1 MDSFADSYPSDVNFN
16 MNPIVIYTSIDNKE
30 NAKSLAKRII
40 NNKLAACVNI
50 IPIEE
55 SLYYWQGKLESES
68 EFQLMIKTDIRYK
81 SSIEKLIKKNHSY
94 ELPEILVINIDD
106 GSNEYLKWM
115 EDNLK

>member
-1 MDSFADSYPSDVNFN
+1 
-16 MNPIVIYTSIDNKE
+16 MNPIIIYTSIDSKK
-30 NAKSLAKRII
+30 NAKTLSKIII
-40 NNKLAACVNI
+40 NNHLAACINI

-55 SLYYWQGKLESES
+55 SIYYWEGKLESES
-68 EFQLMIKTDIRYK
+68 EFQLMIKTDIKYK

-115 EDNLK
+115 KDNLK

>member
-16 MNPIVIYTSIDNKE
+16 MNSIVIYTSIDNKK

-40 NNKLAACVNI
+40 INKLAACVNI

-68 EFQLMIKTDIRYK
+68 EFQLIIKTDIKYK

-115 EDNLK
+115 KDNLK